1 MEETTPHCDCGLI
14 VGPWAN
20 GGAPLAGGRG
30 MVTDRFIQST
40 LRSLSARFLP
50 SWRTGEIE
58 EAGVK
63 GFSRSGRPYA
73 RHARDNRLPSFPG
86 NGTGRRQR
94 SRQSVRPRRRSFHPQ
109 TSPTNRLSM
118 PCVCRNRPDT
128 TLLSSTYLSQGAV
141 RSRTQDAW
149 GRTAPPVNALTF
161 APHRGNPGVGPRTQ
175 FPAFGSPAQGV
186 LGLGSQTSP

>member
-14 VGPWAN
+14 AGPWAN

-30 MVTDRFIQST
+30 MVTDRFILST
-40 LRSLSARFLP
+40 LRPLSARFLP

-73 RHARDNRLPSFPG
+73 RYARDNRLPSFPG
-86 NGTGRRQR
+86 NGTGRKQC

-109 TSPTNRLSM
+109 TSPTNWLSM
-118 PCVCRNRPDT
+118 PCVCRSRQDT

-141 RSRTQDAW
+141 RSLT
-149 GRTAPPVNALTF
+149 GRLG
-161 APHRGNPGVGPRTQ
+161 PHGATSKFVPSCPASWQSRGGNPDAISRVRE
-175 FPAFGSPAQGV
+175 PAQGV